1 MTTKI
6 SLSDYL
12 KEKREFFEKRASDYF
27 PSTFKEAGII
37 SKAMEYSF
45 FAGGKRFRP
54 ILALTVCE
62 ALEKEEEYIV
72 PACLAIEMIHS
83 YSLIHD
89 DLPAMDN
96 DDFRR
101 GKPSNH
107 KVFGEG
113 IAILAGDG
121 LLTEA
126 FYVASKYPEKELSA
140 TGKLNFVREL
150 AEAAGIRG
158 MVGGQVLDIFEDK
171 PFNDNF
177 LKKLHMA
184 KTGAMIRIS
193 ALAPLIIFNDYT
205 YFKEVSGYASNLGL
219 LFQITDDILD
229 VESSSDKLGKTA
241 GKDIEQHKLT
251 FVTLFGLNGAKR
263 KAKEVLE
270 KTVAFAE
277 MVPNNHY
284 LLQLATYVYS
294 RDR

>member
-1 MTTKI
+1 MTI

-12 KEKREFFEKRASDYF
+12 KQKREFFERKVRDYF
-27 PSTFKEAGII
+27 PSTFKEAEIVL
-37 SKAMEYSF
+37 KAMEYSF

-54 ILALTVCE
+54 ILALTACE
-62 ALEKEEEYIV
+62 ALGFNSEDII

-113 IAILAGDG
+113 TAILAGDA

-126 FYVASKYPEKELSA
+126 FYIASRYPEKKEL
-140 TGKLNFVREL
+140 TEGKLKFVTQL
-150 AEAAGIRG
+150 SDSAGIRG
-158 MVGGQVLDIFEDK
+158 MVGGQVMDIDENK
-171 PFNDNF
+171 PFNEQF
-177 LKKLHMA
+177 LEKLHMA
-184 KTGAMIRIS
+184 KTGAMIKVS
-193 ALAPLIIFNDYT
+193 ALTPLIIHNDYRF
-205 YFKEVSGYASNLGL
+205 YSDVKSYALNLGL

-229 VESSSDKLGKTA
+229 IESSSEKLGKTA

-251 FVTLFGLNGAKR
+251 FVTLFGIQGAKN
-263 KAKEVLE
+263 KAKNVFEE
-270 KTVAFAE
+270 TVKCAKKI
-277 MVPNNHY
+277 PNNKY
-284 LLQLATYVYS
+284 LVKLAEYIFS
-294 RDR
+294 RDK